1 MYLRSLRL
9 VGFKSFADRTRLEF
23 RPGVTVVV
31 GPNGTGKSNL
41 VDAIAWVMG
50 TQAPSSLR
58 TQRMDDVI
66 FAGTATRPSL
76 GRAEATLT
84 FDNAS
89 RQLPLDLD
97 EVAITRR
104 LYRDGT
110 SDYEINGVDCRL
122 LDIQDLLADA
132 SVGRTQHVIIGQ
144 GQVDSIL
151 NAGPDEHR
159 AVIEEAAG
167 VLKHKLRKERSLR
180 RLERTEADL
189 VRLGDLVGEIER
201 RLRPLRRQAQAAGRH
216 QEVAAEIRALRLW
229 IGGEDLR
236 RLTTRQAECV
246 EEERRA
252 GGPCG
257 RRRGRARRV
266 RFRSRTSRCDRD
278 RAAGNRRG

>member
-1 MYLRSLRL
+1 
-9 VGFKSFADRTRLEF
+9 
-23 RPGVTVVV
+23 
-31 GPNGTGKSNL
+31 
-41 VDAIAWVMG
+41 MG
-50 TQAPSSLR
+50 TQAPSALR

-76 GRAEATLT
+76 GRAEVTLT

-122 LDIQDLLADA
+122 LDIQELLADA

-151 NAGPDEHR
+151 NAGPEEHR
-159 AVIEEAAG
+159 AIIEEAAG

-180 RLERTEADL
+180 RLERTESDL
-189 VRLGDLVGEIER
+189 VRLADLVGEIER
-201 RLRPLRRQAQAAGRH
+201 RLRPLRRQAEAAGRH
-216 QEVAAEIRALRLW
+216 EEVAAEIKALRLW
-229 IGGEDLR
+229 MGGEDLR
-236 RLTTRQAECV
+236 RLSGRQA
-246 EEERRA
+246 
-252 GGPCG
+252 
-257 RRRGRARRV
+257 RV
-266 RFRSRTSRCDRD
+266 R
-278 RAAGNRRG
+278 

>member
-1 MYLRSLRL
+1 M
-9 VGFKSFADRTRLEF
+9 
-23 RPGVTVVV
+23 VV

-50 TQAPSSLR
+50 TQAPTALR

-104 LYRDGT
+104 LYRDGI

-132 SVGRTQHVIIGQ
+132 WWVAQHVIIGQ

-167 VLKHKLRKERSLR
+167 VLKHKLGKERLLR

-189 VRLGDLVGEIER
+189 VRGWAIWSARSSDASARSAARPRPSDVTR
-201 RLRPLRRQAQAAGRH
+201 RWRPRSGR
-216 QEVAAEIRALRLW
+216 
-229 IGGEDLR
+229 
-236 RLTTRQAECV
+236 
-246 EEERRA
+246 
-252 GGPCG
+252 
-257 RRRGRARRV
+257 
-266 RFRSRTSRCDRD
+266 
-278 RAAGNRRG
+278 